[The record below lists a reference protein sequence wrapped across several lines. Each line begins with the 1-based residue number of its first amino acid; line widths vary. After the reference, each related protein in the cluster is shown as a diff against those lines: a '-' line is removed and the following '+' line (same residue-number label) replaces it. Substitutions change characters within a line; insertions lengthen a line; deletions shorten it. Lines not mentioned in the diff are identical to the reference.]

1 MKNIEPVALNPL
13 VESGVE
19 KMIRVIRGKQ
29 VLLDRDLAHLY
40 GVETKRI
47 NEQVKRNIE
56 RFPEEFCFQ
65 LEKDEFENW
74 KSQFAT
80 SNSDKMGLR
89 KLPFAF
95 SEQGVAML
103 SAVLHSEKAIRV
115 SIDIMKAFVAM
126 RHYMMLNGGFVNRL
140 SNVEAKVLEHD
151 RKNVEFDH
159 KIDTLFEAMDRGELK
174 TKGIFYESQEFDA
187 YAFACGLIRQAQR
200 RIVLVDNYVDETIL
214 LMMLKRNKG
223 VSVTIYTYDKSKI
236 FELDLQKYNA
246 QYADSPI
253 EILPNANTHDRFL
266 FIDDTSYHFGASLKD
281 LGKKTFFFS
290 KEDFSLEEV
299 LNKSKNL

>member
-126 RHYMMLNGGFVNRL
+126 RHYIMLN
-140 SNVEAKVLEHD
+140 STIK
-151 RKNVEFDH
+151 
-159 KIDTLFEAMDRGELK
+159 
-174 TKGIFYESQEFDA
+174 
-187 YAFACGLIRQAQR
+187 LIRFSKR
-200 RIVLVDNYVDETIL
+200 WTVESLRPRGYFTKVKSLTPTHLRVVLFA
-214 LMMLKRNKG
+214 KPKG
-223 VSVTIYTYDKSKI
+223 V
-236 FELDLQKYNA
+236 L
-246 QYADSPI
+246 
-253 EILPNANTHDRFL
+253 
-266 FIDDTSYHFGASLKD
+266 SLWTTTWTKQ
-281 LGKKTFFFS
+281 FF
-290 KEDFSLEEV
+290 
-299 LNKSKNL
+299 